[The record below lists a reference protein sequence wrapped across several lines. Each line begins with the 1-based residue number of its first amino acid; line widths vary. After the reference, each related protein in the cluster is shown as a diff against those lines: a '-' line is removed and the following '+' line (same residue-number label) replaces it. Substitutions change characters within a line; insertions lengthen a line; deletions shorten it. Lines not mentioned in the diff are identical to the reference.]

1 MKTLMF
7 LLVSLVAITA
17 TAQVRSAAAAARKQ
31 IANGGS
37 VLVRG

>member
-7 LLVSLVAITA
+7 LLMSLVAITA
-17 TAQVRSAAAAARKQ
+17 TAQVRSAATAARKQ
-31 IANGGS
+31 IANGGG